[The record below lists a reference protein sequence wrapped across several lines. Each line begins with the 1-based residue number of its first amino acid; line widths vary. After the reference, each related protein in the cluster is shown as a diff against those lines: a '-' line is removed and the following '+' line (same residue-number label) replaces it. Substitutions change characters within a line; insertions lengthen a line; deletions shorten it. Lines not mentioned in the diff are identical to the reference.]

1 MSHPDSPGSKQRSA
15 HEETIAAHLQKS
27 DDGAPQKALKAKHR
41 QTEKRGSNPIIVLLS
56 ILLLAGALTYLVG
69 AGQFERDGN
78 LVVPGSYQVLEKDN
92 SLTNL
97 FRFRDDPDVAQP
109 VSLVQLALA
118 IPQGLERGANLI
130 FMVLI
135 IGGMFGILTKAGAVH
150 AGLERLLGAVRGN
163 VYVLV
168 PSLMF
173 VFAAGSTFLGLASEY
188 LLVIPLMVEMARRLG
203 MSRLM
208 GLAILTI
215 PVKAGFL
222 ASVTNP
228 VALTVA
234 QPLVD
239 VPVFSGISMRLVAFF
254 VFTIV
259 GIIFMMVMIKREGF
273 DPKAEIEF
281 DTSRL
286 SLRHAAMLVV
296 LVLGIGLLVYASTSW
311 GWRNQ
316 QLTAYYIG
324 LAVVLAS
331 ISGLGASGAAD
342 AFVEGMRKI
351 LLAAILIG
359 VAFAIAVTLQNGQI
373 MDTVIFRLTGLV
385 GEDNQL
391 LAVQGMFVSQLML
404 DFMIPSTS
412 GQAAVSMPILGP
424 IGQLVGL
431 TPNTTVLAFL
441 FGNGIGTIFTPTSGT
456 LLAYLATAQVPWSTW
471 ARFVMP
477 LVGIYIVC
485 CVVLLSIA
493 VLVGY

>member
-1 MSHPDSPGSKQRSA
+1 MKKELDGGDKKEKISA
-15 HEETIAAHLQKS
+15 KLPAQKNS
-27 DDGAPQKALKAKHR
+27 FNNTALKVERK
-41 QTEKRGSNPIIVLLS
+41 GSNPIIILMS
-56 ILLLAGALTYLVG
+56 ILLLAAALTYWVG
-69 AGQFERDGN
+69 SGEFARDGN
-78 LVVPGSYQVLEKDN
+78 LVVPGSFQSVEKDR
-92 SLTNL
+92 SISNL
-97 FRFRDDPDVAQP
+97 WRVSDSADVAQP
-109 VSLVQLALA
+109 VSIIQIAMA
-118 IPQGLERGANLI
+118 IPLGLERGANLI

-135 IGGMFGILTKAGAVH
+135 IGGMFGILTKAGAVT
-150 AGLERLLGAVRGN
+150 AGLERLLGALRGN

-168 PSLMF
+168 PTLMF

-188 LLVIPLMVEMARRLG
+188 LLIIPLMVEMARRLG
-203 MSRLM
+203 MSNLM

-215 PVKAGFL
+215 SVKAGFL

-259 GIIFMMVMIKREGF
+259 GIIFMMVMIKRSGF
-273 DPKAEIEF
+273 DPDAVIEF
-281 DTSRL
+281 DTSKL
-286 SLRHAAMLVV
+286 SFRHALML
-296 LVLGIGLLVYASTSW
+296 LVLCAGIGLLVYASTTW

-316 QLTAYYIG
+316 QLTAFYIG

-373 MDTVIFRLTGLV
+373 LDTVIFRLTSIV
-385 GEDNQL
+385 GEDNPL
-391 LAVQGMFVSQLML
+391 LAVQGMFVSQLLL
-404 DFMIPSTS
+404 DFLIPSTS

-441 FGNGIGTIFTPTSGT
+441 FGNGISTIFTPTSGT
-456 LLAYLATAQVPWSTW
+456 LLAYLATAQVPWATW
-471 ARFVMP
+471 AKFVLP
-477 LVGIYIVC
+477 LVGIYIVLC
-485 CVVLLSIA
+485 VLLLAIA

>member
-1 MSHPDSPGSKQRSA
+1 MLVQPIQ
-15 HEETIAAHLQKS
+15 
-27 DDGAPQKALKAKHR
+27 
-41 QTEKRGSNPIIVLLS
+41 KRGSNPIIVLLS
-56 ILLLAGALTYLVG
+56 ILLLAAALTYLVG
-69 AGQFERDGN
+69 SGSFERDGN
-78 LVVPGSYQVLEKDN
+78 LVVAGSYTPTEKSR

-97 FRFRDDPDVAQP
+97 FRVSNDPDIAQP
-109 VSLVQLALA
+109 VSIIQIALA

-130 FMVLI
+130 FMVLL
-135 IGGMFGILTKAGAVH
+135 IGGMFGIMTKAGAVN
-150 AGLERLLGAVRGN
+150 AGLERFLGAVKGN
-163 VYVLV
+163 VYILV

-173 VFAAGSTFLGLASEY
+173 LFAAGSTFLGLASEY

-203 MSRLM
+203 MSNLM

-259 GIIFMMVMIKREGF
+259 GILFMMVMIRRSGF
-273 DPKAEIEF
+273 DASVKIEF
-281 DTSRL
+281 DTAPL
-286 SLRHAAMLVV
+286 SFRHALMLVV
-296 LVLGIGLLVYASTSW
+296 LCVGIGFLVYASTQW

-316 QLTAYYIG
+316 QLSAYYIS
-324 LAVVLAS
+324 LAIVLAS

-373 MDTVIFRLTGLV
+373 LDTVIYNLTRLV
-385 GEDNQL
+385 GEDNPM
-391 LAVQGMFVSQLML
+391 LAVQGMFVSQMLL
-404 DFMIPSTS
+404 DFLIPSTS

-431 TPNTTVLAFL
+431 SPNTTVLAFL
-441 FGNGIGTIFTPTSGT
+441 FGNGISTIFTPTSGT
-456 LLAYLATAQVPWSTW
+456 LLAYLATAQVPWAQW

-477 LVGIYIVC
+477 LVGIYILC
-485 CVVLLSIA
+485 CVLLLAVA